1 MGALVGPKLVTDQ
14 LSLCLDAR
22 NKKSYPG
29 SGTTW
34 FDISDLPKYN
44 LTNDGATYN
53 TNPNRFT
60 LGDNEGDHI
69 ETGDDGSIA
78 GFTAITT
85 SMWISHSDQTQIAFL
100 SYATATQNN
109 EYLIFKDGGTSLR
122 TFRGFSDVS
131 HTVNFSFDTFYNLTH
146 TNNGSTDKIY
156 INGTEVSSLSFT
168 FGTVGSSGRLL
179 LGQEQD
185 NVGGGFQ
192 NSQDFPGSYA
202 NLSIYNR
209 ALSAAE
215 VKQNY
220 NVLKTRYGL

>member
-1 MGALVGPKLVTDQ
+1 MGLFHSPKIVTDG
-14 LSLCLDAR
+14 LSLYLDAG

-29 SGTTW
+29 SGNIW
-34 FDISDLPKYN
+34 FDISGN
-44 LTNDGATYN
+44 NRNFTNDGATYN
-53 TNPNRFT
+53 TNPSRFT
-60 LGDNEGDHI
+60 LGDNENDHI
-69 ETGDDGSIA
+69 ESLTFSIIN

-85 SMWISHSDQTQIAFL
+85 SMWISHIDQNTIGFV
-100 SYATATQNN
+100 SYATTAQDN
-109 EYLIFKDGGTSLR
+109 EYLIYKTVGTNLR
-122 TFRGFSDVS
+122 TFRAVS
-131 HTVNFSFDTFYNLTH
+131 YVNHTVNLPFNTFYNLTH

-168 FGTVGSSGRLL
+168 FGTMGGSGRLL

-185 NVGGGFQ
+185 SVGGGFQ
-192 NSQDFPGSYA
+192 SSQDFPGSFA

-220 NVLKTRYGL
+220 NALKTRFGLL